1 MTTIHLGDHNTDCK
15 ICQDLCGCDECL
27 GFDN

>member
-15 ICQDLCGCDECL
+15 ICQDLCSCDECL
-27 GFDN
+27 ELDF